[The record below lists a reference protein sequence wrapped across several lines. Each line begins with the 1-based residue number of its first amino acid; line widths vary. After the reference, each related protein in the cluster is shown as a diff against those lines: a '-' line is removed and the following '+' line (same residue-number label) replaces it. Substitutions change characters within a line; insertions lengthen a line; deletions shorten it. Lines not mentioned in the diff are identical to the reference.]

1 MSKKIKCQ
9 RKGCSNKAYPE
20 DMENRACNLLLCDDC
35 YTEIRYLLADY
46 LNIHIQEIKI
56 WVLQSMIIYD
66 RMNLDTC
73 MTKIKP
79 IVRIPNIVAKNLLDT
94 RYRQRI
100 VKSKKKYNRKRD
112 KDVSDIT
119 SLI

>member
-1 MSKKIKCQ
+1 MIKIKKISK
-9 RKGCSNKAYPE
+9 
-20 DMENRACNLLLCDDC
+20 
-35 YTEIRYLLADY
+35 
-46 LNIHIQEIKI
+46 
-56 WVLQSMIIYD
+56 
-66 RMNLDTC
+66 
-73 MTKIKP
+73 
-79 IVRIPNIVAKNLLDT
+79 IPNLVAKNLLDT